1 VYRNADIPRPLQ
13 LAARNLVQSPAV
25 RQTQRKML
33 MPTLYDP
40 VKIGALELPNRIVMA
55 PLTRMRAFEERA
67 PGPLNLEHYVQRAS
81 AGLILTEATSVTPH
95 GVGYPNTPGLWS
107 ELQVQ
112 RWTQIVAAVHK
123 AGGRIVSQLWHVGRI
138 SDPAYLDGKLP
149 VAPSAIA
156 PSGNVS
162 VLRPQKAY
170 EVPRALETDEIPA
183 IVADFRKAAENAK
196 RAGFDGVELHAANGY
211 LFDQFLHDGSNKRTD
226 RYGGSIENRA
236 RFLLE
241 AVDALLEVW
250 PADRIGI
257 HLNLMSSSHSMQ
269 DSNPVAL
276 FCSVA
281 EQLNARKLAFI
292 FARESLEG
300 DTPRLAPLV
309 RQKFKGALIA
319 NEGLT
324 RESAERIVANGEVDA
339 ASFGR
344 LYIANPDLVERFR
357 HKAPLNEVNS
367 KTIYT
372 SDATGYNDYPT
383 LEQAKVAG

>member
-1 VYRNADIPRPLQ
+1 
-13 LAARNLVQSPAV
+13 
-25 RQTQRKML
+25 

-123 AGGRIVSQLWHVGRI
+123 AGGRIVTQLWHVGRI

-170 EVPRALETDEIPA
+170 EVPRALETEEIPV

-257 HLNLMSSSHSMQ
+257 HLNLMSSSHSVQ
-269 DSNPVAL
+269 DTNPAAL
-276 FCSVA
+276 FGYVA

-324 RESAERIVANGEVDA
+324 RESAERIVASGEVDA

-357 HKAPLNEVNS
+357 HKAPLNEVNT

-383 LEQAKVAG
+383 LERTKVSG

>member
-1 VYRNADIPRPLQ
+1 
-13 LAARNLVQSPAV
+13 
-25 RQTQRKML
+25 
-33 MPTLYDP
+33 MPTLFDP

-138 SDPAYLDGKLP
+138 SDPAYLDGQLP

-170 EVPRALETDEIPA
+170 EVPRALETEEIPG

-226 RYGGSIENRA
+226 RYGGPIANRA

-257 HLNLMSSSHSMQ
+257 HLNLMSSSHSMN
-269 DSNPVAL
+269 DSDPAAL
-276 FCSVA
+276 FGYVA

-292 FARESLEG
+292 FAREALEG
-300 DTPRLAPLV
+300 EAPRLAPLV
-309 RQKFKGALIA
+309 RRIFKGALIA

-324 RESAERIVANGEVDA
+324 LESAARIVASGEADA

-357 HKAPLNEVNS
+357 RNAPLNEVNS

-383 LEQAKVAG
+383 LDAQDKVAS

>member
-1 VYRNADIPRPLQ
+1 
-13 LAARNLVQSPAV
+13 
-25 RQTQRKML
+25 

-123 AGGRIVSQLWHVGRI
+123 AGGRIVTQLWHVGRI

-276 FCSVA
+276 FGYVA